1 MGFKTLRNFSDSEL
15 IFDDEQTR
23 LILQTIFK
31 NHLDVV
37 DMLSIDRKVRNFA
50 QGLLLETIDA
60 SYSMGYISTLTDSLI
75 QPSLSVRKVLS
86 DFRDGALMHW
96 FEHATRKDL
105 LSIKIYETVRRQL
118 ELNFS
123 PFLKMLAQGGSV
135 LENVSAI
142 VAYRQNYYLK
152 G

>member
-50 QGLLLETIDA
+50 QGLLLDAIDA
-60 SYSMGYISTLTDSLI
+60 LYSLGFVEATFRSVINPSQSL
-75 QPSLSVRKVLS
+75 RKIFY
-86 DFRDGALMHW
+86 DFRDNALMHW
-96 FEHATRKDL
+96 FKYATRRDL
-105 LSIKIYETVRRQL
+105 LTIKIYEIVRTRI
-118 ELNFS
+118 EVNFY
-123 PFLKMLAQGGSV
+123 GV
-135 LENVSAI
+135 LGYYRHGITFNENALV
-142 VAYRQNYYLK
+142 YLSYK
-152 G
+152 V

>member
-50 QGLLLETIDA
+50 QETAELVAKNQDYPLGLDPA
-60 SYSMGYISTLTDSLI
+60 FD
-75 QPSLSVRKVLS
+75 PDV
-86 DFRDGALMHW
+86 
-96 FEHATRKDL
+96 
-105 LSIKIYETVRRQL
+105 
-118 ELNFS
+118 
-123 PFLKMLAQGGSV
+123 
-135 LENVSAI
+135 
-142 VAYRQNYYLK
+142 
-152 G
+152 